1 MRLNSHC
8 DYILIQY
15 NMFVLHTAIS
25 DVFILA
31 SIADSLI
38 LISIKWKYVIRFRC
52 LHISTEQLN
61 LMHVKLYA
69 LCPFVCL
76 SVCPSVC
83 PPVLCLWFTRNQT
96 AVETSNFAET

>member
-15 NMFVLHTAIS
+15 NMFVFHTAIK

-38 LISIKWKYVIRFRC
+38 LISIKWKYAIRFSC

-61 LMHVKLYA
+61 LMHVEL
-69 LCPFVCL
+69 LCGPL
-76 SVCPSVC
+76 
-83 PPVLCLWFTRNQT
+83 
-96 AVETSNFAET
+96 